1 LFGNAPYGGAGDHRT
16 RLLWRAFAHP
26 NRPEAFVADHD
37 GQKPNPPRDDAAAA
51 ILESLRM
58 NPEER
63 EELASLYVL
72 GLLEGDEL
80 AAFERI
86 LATDPE
92 LVALVG
98 ELENASTILAMSVP
112 QQRTPE
118 ALRDSVLSR
127 IKQEDQTSVPLPAP
141 QVLPEPARRP
151 AFSFSWVP
159 WAIAAG
165 LTVASALLWNE
176 RSRLST
182 ANGELEKENQSLSA
196 RVANLDEERARLETR
211 LSTLESEKNE
221 LQIRVASL
229 EGRDPLGAIQPVM
242 LLAQPGAPPGAEVM
256 AVWDLHRREGCLHLS
271 GLPKPAPDKDYQLWI
286 ITPEAKQ
293 PLDAGLVSADKN
305 GVPFSARQPLDR
317 IAALAISLEP
327 KGGSVTPQ
335 GPVIYLGKL

>member
-1 LFGNAPYGGAGDHRT
+1 
-16 RLLWRAFAHP
+16 
-26 NRPEAFVADHD
+26 
-37 GQKPNPPRDDAAAA
+37 
-51 ILESLRM
+51 M
-58 NPEER
+58 NPEEP

-72 GLLEGDEL
+72 GFLEGDEL
-80 AAFERI
+80 AAFERT
-86 LATDPE
+86 LAADPE

-112 QQRTPE
+112 QQRAPE

-165 LTVASALLWNE
+165 LTVASALLSNE

-182 ANGELEKENQSLSA
+182 ANGELEKENQLLSA

-327 KGGSVTPQ
+327 KGGSVTPK

>member
-1 LFGNAPYGGAGDHRT
+1 
-16 RLLWRAFAHP
+16 
-26 NRPEAFVADHD
+26 
-37 GQKPNPPRDDAAAA
+37 
-51 ILESLRM
+51 M